1 MGNPRELSKGFF
13 LHLAEKTVFF
23 TNFSRNSE
31 VYRNGTV
38 VLLVLRH
45 MFYLNG

>member
-1 MGNPRELSKGFF
+1 MGNPRVEQGFF
-13 LHLAEKTVFF
+13 SSLGRKNVFF